1 MQQRVRMKVRMK
13 GIRSGWALVAVLFA
27 GAACAG
33 TRGNAAPDV
42 TPGAW
47 RALVGCYLMDGQR
60 VELDTVPELR
70 DGRLGARLARFAP
83 RAINRSYWYVHQG
96 SELWVIKDDGL
107 SGTRYELRV
116 KGDSLT
122 GWRREWNEAPA
133 QGRVPTAVT
142 GVRTQSC
149 PVATED

>member
-1 MQQRVRMKVRMK
+1 MK
-13 GIRSGWALVAVLFA
+13 GIRSGWALVTVLFA

-33 TRGNAAPDV
+33 TLGHAKPDV

-47 RALVGCYLMDGQR
+47 RALAGCYVVDGHR
-60 VELDTVPELR
+60 VALDTVLDLR
-70 DGRLGARLARFAP
+70 DGGRGVRLARFAP
-83 RAINRSYWYVHQG
+83 RAIDRAYWYVHQG

-107 SGTRYELRV
+107 SGTSYELRV

-122 GWRREWNEAPA
+122 GWRREWNEAPT

-149 PVATED
+149 PAVSAED

>member
-1 MQQRVRMKVRMK
+1 M
-13 GIRSGWALVAVLFA
+13 AVLFA

-33 TRGNAAPDV
+33 TRGNAGTDV
-42 TPGAW
+42 RSDGW
-47 RALVGCYLMDGQR
+47 RALVGCYLVDGQR
-60 VELDTVPELR
+60 VELDTVPDLR
-70 DGRLGARLARFAP
+70 DGGRGVRVARFAP
-83 RAINRSYWYVHQG
+83 RAIERAYWYVHQG

-116 KGDSLT
+116 KGDSLS
-122 GWRREWNEAPA
+122 GWRREWNEAPT

-149 PVATED
+149 PLARTED